1 MPFTDITNQT
11 AAAAEEVLW
20 LPHPDHEMSQP
31 ALCPA
36 NSPRSKVRQKV
47 HFHTCKII
55 NVFQACHSSQ
65 PQPVFE
71 QSWNTPPRLWYSNA
85 VVFCLARAAEDQ
97 VGRHADM
104 KRIHHAVPQ
113 RPEDFQTPETFCSRG
128 NQHRRIRQIA
138 YDGPAHQPA
147 DGSVALGDVWLTNSQ
162 ERDIVQAGEARRAKA
177 AAAAMC
183 PAVSDSSGS
192 VANRTTARQGLPV
205 GWYTDRNG
213 GQSPESCADSSPQRP
228 EQSFRPEDTPDRG
241 SQGSSGG
248 GTADGLMQYAAACA
262 DIEPFLA
269 TGGRRLLEQCQ
280 ARKAYISPSSST
292 KFTATTRQL
301 LVDWAMLRQQRL
313 KLSDSTMHLAVHL
326 ADEMLAVKGPGPFLQ
341 NHTNT
346 TEHEALNSCEGW
358 DVFPN
363 SRLPACARR

>member
-1 MPFTDITNQT
+1 
-11 AAAAEEVLW
+11 
-20 LPHPDHEMSQP
+20 
-31 ALCPA
+31 
-36 NSPRSKVRQKV
+36 
-47 HFHTCKII
+47 
-55 NVFQACHSSQ
+55 
-65 PQPVFE
+65 
-71 QSWNTPPRLWYSNA
+71 
-85 VVFCLARAAEDQ
+85 
-97 VGRHADM
+97 
-104 KRIHHAVPQ
+104 
-113 RPEDFQTPETFCSRG
+113 
-128 NQHRRIRQIA
+128 
-138 YDGPAHQPA
+138 
-147 DGSVALGDVWLTNSQ
+147 
-162 ERDIVQAGEARRAKA
+162 VQAGEARRAKA

-326 ADEMLAVKGPGPFLQ
+326 ADEMLAVKVSSGHWLGLGLPSVC
-341 NHTNT
+341 T
-346 TEHEALNSCEGW
+346 ASSC
-358 DVFPN
+358 
-363 SRLPACARR
+363 RLPPAMVTIQKVQLRAEWRVDFGTGTWSVPTEPYQYHRTRGTQLL